1 MTENMPTSGQ
11 TTGIARELLQL
22 PSRRWIRSNS
32 TRSILLGVGITL
44 LLVVLL
50 LPQRN
55 SWLGGFFLDRG
66 FTQPITV
73 AIAITVLHYCV
84 LRLLRSSKE
93 RKLVNRDW
101 IPYGMINLHPADED
115 IQILIGLIGGR
126 ETLIANRLARLLV
139 CFRDSGSRSIT
150 RELHQDDSSLT
161 LSEIEDSFLV
171 TRTMIWVL
179 PMLGFLGTVLGISV
193 SIGGFS
199 GLLTDVTNLD
209 RVKSGL
215 TQVTGGLSTAFDT
228 TLLGIICA
236 VGCMVLMSIAER
248 SEYRL
253 AGDLEAGINDA
264 LFPRLAQDEPQ

>member
-1 MTENMPTSGQ
+1 MPSSYSQKSAT
-11 TTGIARELLQL
+11 RDLLQL
-22 PSRRWIRSNS
+22 PPRRWIQSS
-32 TRSILLGVGITL
+32 SVRSISIGVGITML
-44 LLVVLL
+44 IVVLL
-50 LPQRN
+50 LPQRQ
-55 SWLGGFFLDRG
+55 SWIGGFILDRG
-66 FTQPITV
+66 FTQPVTL
-73 AIAITVLHYCV
+73 AIAITVVHYCI
-84 LRLLRSSKE
+84 LRYRRSSKE
-93 RKLVNRDW
+93 RKLVDRDW
-101 IPYGMINLHPADED
+101 IPYGMVNLHPDDED

-150 RELHQDDSSLT
+150 RELHEDDSALT
-161 LSEIEDSFLV
+161 QSEIEDSFLV

-179 PMLGFLGTVLGISV
+179 PMLGFLGTVLGISI

-228 TLLGIICA
+228 TLLGIVCA
-236 VGCMVLMSIAER
+236 VGCMVLMSISER

-264 LFPRLAQDEPQ
+264 LFPRLAHDETK